1 MRARYALG
9 AERADILRVM
19 TGAPFDRLRLSALR
33 YAVNDEAEQYV
44 AVMRV
49 FTEGTAGLLS
59 DLSAR
64 EVAERLTADHGIEID
79 VDLVDTRLSYLVQS
93 GNLARSPRETEAR
106 SIREYLTTRARYQLT
121 QRGELVHRQVEELLS
136 ATDEVREVSTEML
149 GGILAGLR
157 TLAAYD
163 DTSVAEVDPDIVAAQ
178 VATLFAQFERLVTS
192 TRAFYASLSQV
203 LARYDL
209 GREDFQAFKAALLDY
224 LQRFVDQIARTRP
237 QIGDLIEAIDPA
249 PLLARANIGARLVN
263 LEGTRAVRSI
273 GLAEQDWA
281 GLRAWFLGAPGRR
294 SDAEEVRTL
303 ATRAMRALL
312 VNLRR
317 LSSSTEREVS
327 RYADLLRLARWF
339 DDSDTDQAAAVWAA
353 AFGLYPSRHLGF
365 PAQTDGEALPATS
378 SWWRAPVAD
387 VPVMMRTSG
396 ERRATGATS
405 RREDFG
411 VVKAQRLRERAATEA
426 ERGAALVELKRHAG
440 FPLVDV
446 QLSDAARMHLLEL
459 QARALAGAGGPLS
472 GRAVATAAL
481 PDGTV
486 LELRVRHTPGHHA
499 SLSSPAGSLRLHDM
513 TLELT

>member
-1 MRARYALG
+1 MSS
-9 AERADILRVM
+9 
-19 TGAPFDRLRLSALR
+19 APFDRLRLVALR
-33 YAVNDEAEQYV
+33 YAVNDEAEQYI
-44 AVMRV
+44 AIMRV

-64 EVAERLTADHGIEID
+64 EVVERLSSEHRLELD

-93 GNLARSPRETEAR
+93 GNLTRSPRETEAR
-106 SIREYLTTRARYQLT
+106 SIREYLTIRARYQLT

-157 TLAAYD
+157 TLATYD
-163 DTSVAEVDPDIVAAQ
+163 ETSLDAADPDTVAAQ

-224 LQRFVDQIARTRP
+224 LQRFVDQIARTMP
-237 QIGDLIEAIDPA
+237 QIGDLIKAIDPV
-249 PLLARANIGARLVN
+249 PLLARANTGARLVN
-263 LEGTRAVRSI
+263 LDGSRAVRSS
-273 GLAEQDWA
+273 GLAEPDWA

-317 LSSSTEREVS
+317 LSSSTDREVS
-327 RYADLLRLARWF
+327 RYADLLRLAQWF
-339 DDSDTDQAAAVWAA
+339 DRSDADQAAALWAA

-365 PAQTDGEALPATS
+365 PAEPDGDPLPATS

-387 VPVMMRTSG
+387 VPVMLRVSG
-396 ERRATGATS
+396 ERRSGGATS
-405 RREDFG
+405 RREDFSA
-411 VVKAQRLRERAATEA
+411 VKVRRLRERAAAEA
-426 ERGAALVELKRHAG
+426 ERAAALSELKTHAG
-440 FPLVDV
+440 SCLADIA
-446 QLSDAARMHLLEL
+446 LTDAARVHLLEL
-459 QARALAGAGGPLS
+459 HARALAGAGGPLT
-472 GRAVATAAL
+472 GKATATAAL
-481 PDGTV
+481 PDGSV
-486 LELRVRHTPGHHA
+486 LELRVRPTPGE
-499 SLSSPAGSLRLHDM
+499 STSVRSPSGTLRLHDL
-513 TLELT
+513 TLELA